1 MRFDKYADITTLA
14 DDDIFM
20 VGQKQADD
28 TFKFKNIEV
37 SNARDVMWPVV
48 LDDNTLFVSP
58 AGDDA
63 TAVAGDIQ
71 HPYAT
76 LAAINIAGNAGKK
89 VVLLPGTHNAD
100 GLTLRVDI
108 HWHGIAARIEGIP
121 FEAKADTAIL
131 FYLTGVND
139 ALRITGDV
147 DIHVSADASVTG
159 TVGIY
164 VETTAT
170 NATVI
175 SHARIT
181 AYAFDDNIWGIAM
194 RADSGAAV
202 YQYGNLTTD
211 GPGYAF
217 SPRGTLKYFEIHGE
231 MQFVNPRGIANTANS
246 VGSRPLAAHNFGG
259 IGHVYGG
266 VNNNTTGAGTTLPRA
281 VTVTG
286 TPASGA
292 GVIHIYGSVKG
303 GSVVDAGNAAI
314 LMDNSNNNRLVIHG
328 DVNGQ
333 GNTYS
338 YILNQGVLEIMGRI
352 SPDLGTQAT
361 GQLYKRGS
369 SINGGTFDKGG
380 EPFDLLPTTGL
391 VDRKPYYQM
400 VYQKV
405 DTLVASDVTARLD
418 NSAAYAGKIQDG
430 ARFVFIVPVGSI
442 PVGRKVNVTQF
453 NNVALDTIG
462 PDDCGFAIEYIYNK
476 STGLFDKGQ
485 ITVLR

>member
-14 DDDIFM
+14 DDDLFM
-20 VGQKQADD
+20 VGQKVDD
-28 TFKFKNIEV
+28 TFKFKNIAV
-37 SNARDVMWPVV
+37 ANARQAMWPVV
-48 LDDNTLFVSP
+48 LDANTLFVSP
-58 AGDDA
+58 SGDNA

-76 LAAINIAGNAGKK
+76 IAAINIVGNAGKT

-108 HWHGIAARIEGIP
+108 HWHGIAA
-121 FEAKADTAIL
+121 KVTAIPLEVKTDTSAL
-131 FYLTGVND
+131 FYLTGVD
-139 ALRITGDV
+139 DSLRITGD
-147 DIHVSADASVTG
+147 IELHVYADASVTG
-159 TVGIY
+159 AVGIY

-170 NATVI
+170 NAMVV
-175 SHARIT
+175 SYAEIT
-181 AYAFDDNIWGIAM
+181 AYAFDDNIWGITM
-194 RADSGAAV
+194 RADAGTAV
-202 YQYGNLTTD
+202 YQHGKLTCD
-211 GPGYAF
+211 GAGYAF
-217 SPRGTLKYFEIHGE
+217 TPRGTLKYFEVHGE
-231 MQFVNPRGIANTANS
+231 LKLVNPRNIPNTSSSIQSRVIASN
-246 VGSRPLAAHNFGG
+246 NFGG

-281 VTVTG
+281 IGMTG
-286 TPASGA
+286 VPASGS
-292 GVIHIYGSVKG
+292 GIIHIYGSVKG
-303 GSVVDAGNAAI
+303 GSVVDAANVAI
-314 LMDNSNNNRLVIHG
+314 FMDNSNNNRLVIHG

-369 SINGGTFDKGG
+369 SINGGTFDRGA
-380 EPFDLLPTTGL
+380 EPFELLPTTGL
-391 VDRKPYYQM
+391 VDRKPYYQL

-405 DTLVASDVTARLD
+405 QTLTSSDVTARLD
-418 NSAAYAGKIQDG
+418 NSATYAGKIQDG
-430 ARFVFIVPVGSI
+430 ARFVFLVPLASI
-442 PVGRKVNVTQF
+442 PVGRKVNITQF